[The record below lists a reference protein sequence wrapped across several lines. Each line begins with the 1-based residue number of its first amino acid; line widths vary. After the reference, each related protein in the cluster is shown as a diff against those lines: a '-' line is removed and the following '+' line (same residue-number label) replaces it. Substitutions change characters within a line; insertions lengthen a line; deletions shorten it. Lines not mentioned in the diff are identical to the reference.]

1 MRSHVFGNE
10 ADIEGLPLT
19 AEMSLFVDNLPSEI
33 SNVLDEIAENGGG
46 AWIVGGAVRDAS
58 MGLNASDIDL
68 ATDLRPE
75 QLLKIFPSAIETGV
89 AFGTITVK
97 SGDYLLQ
104 TTTLRIDGEYND
116 ARRPESVQYE
126 LSLEKDLKRRD
137 FTINAMAIDVARRC
151 YYDPSNGMI
160 DIKNRIIR
168 SVGNPHKRINEDA
181 LRILRAFRFLGQMEQ
196 SDWRLE
202 EQLSIA
208 ITECS
213 YLISDLSKE
222 RIWQEFFKILSFSRA
237 CQILISMIDC
247 GVLSIVF
254 EWDKVDQTKVISALE
269 ESPKL
274 DYAALFV
281 LLNYDLNTAELKQL
295 CIDLKLSKKQTR
307 EIISTSERARIIP
320 SNDPRYL
327 RLYRHLNGER
337 SIQILELS
345 RVLSHHQMVDKLST
359 VNSDYFAEIISLIV
373 RLPPLTKT
381 QQLVDGNWLMTSTGI
396 KQGIRLGR
404 LKEWLFRLQ
413 IENNWVS
420 IAEVEQFLATIH
432 WQSSD
437 YEAWPQMSLE

>member
-1 MRSHVFGNE
+1 MKSHVFGNE

-19 AEMSLFVDNLPSEI
+19 TEMSLFVDNLPLEI
-33 SNVLDEIAENGGG
+33 SNVLDKIADNDGG

-58 MGLNASDIDL
+58 MGLDASDIDL

-75 QLLKIFPSAIETGV
+75 QLLKIFPTAIETGV

-104 TTTLRIDGEYND
+104 TTTLRVDGEYND
-116 ARRPESVQYE
+116 ARRPESVEYE
-126 LSLEKDLKRRD
+126 LSLDKDLKRRD
-137 FTINAMAIDVARRC
+137 FTINAMAIDVARRR
-151 YYDPSNGMI
+151 YYDPSNGML

-196 SDWRLE
+196 SGWRLE
-202 EQLSIA
+202 EHLATA
-208 ITECS
+208 ISECS
-213 YLISDLSKE
+213 YLIRDLSKE
-222 RIWQEFFKILSFSRA
+222 RIWQEFLKILGFNRA
-237 CQILISMIDC
+237 CQILSSMIDC

-254 EWDKVDQTKVISALE
+254 EWDKVDQTKIISALD

-281 LLNYDLNTAELKQL
+281 LLNYELNPAELKQL

-320 SNDPRYL
+320 DNDPRYL

-337 SIQILELS
+337 TFDVLGLS
-345 RVLSHHQMVDKLST
+345 RVFSHHQMVDKLSM
-359 VNSDYFAEIISLIV
+359 VNSDYFAEIVSLIGK
-373 RLPPLTKT
+373 LAPLNKPE
-381 QQLVDGNWLMTSTGI
+381 QLIDGNWLMASTGI
-396 KQGIRLGR
+396 KQGKRLGR

-413 IENNWVS
+413 IENNWNS
-420 IAEVEQFLATIH
+420 IAEVEQFLATIQ

-437 YEAWPQMSLE
+437 YETWPQMTLG

>member
-1 MRSHVFGNE
+1 MKSHVFGNE

-19 AEMSLFVDNLPSEI
+19 TEMSLFVDNLPLEI
-33 SNVLDEIAENGGG
+33 SNVLDKIADNDGG

-58 MGLNASDIDL
+58 MGLDASDIDL

-75 QLLKIFPSAIETGV
+75 QLLKIFPTAIETGV

-104 TTTLRIDGEYND
+104 TTTLRVDGEYND
-116 ARRPESVQYE
+116 ARRPESVEYE
-126 LSLEKDLKRRD
+126 LSLDKDLKRRD
-137 FTINAMAIDVARRC
+137 FTINAMAIDVARRR
-151 YYDPSNGMI
+151 YYDPSNGML

-196 SDWRLE
+196 SGWRLE
-202 EQLSIA
+202 EHLATA
-208 ITECS
+208 ISECS
-213 YLISDLSKE
+213 YLIRDLSKE
-222 RIWQEFFKILSFSRA
+222 RIWQEFLKILGFNRA
-237 CQILISMIDC
+237 CQILSSMIDC

-254 EWDKVDQTKVISALE
+254 EWDKVDQTKIISALD

-281 LLNYDLNTAELKQL
+281 LLNYGLNPAELKQL
-295 CIDLKLSKKQTR
+295 CTDLKLSKKQTR

-320 SNDPRYL
+320 DNDPRYL

-337 SIQILELS
+337 TFDVLGLS
-345 RVLSHHQMVDKLST
+345 RVFSHHQMVDKLSM
-359 VNSDYFAEIISLIV
+359 VNSDYFAEIVSLIGK
-373 RLPPLTKT
+373 LAPLNKPE
-381 QQLVDGNWLMTSTGI
+381 QLIDGNWLMATTGI
-396 KQGIRLGR
+396 RQGKRLGR

-413 IENNWVS
+413 IENNWNS
-420 IAEVEQFLATIH
+420 IAEVEQFLATIQ

-437 YEAWPQMSLE
+437 YETWPQMTLG

>member
-19 AEMSLFVDNLPSEI
+19 AEMSEFVDNLPLEI
-33 SNVLDEIAENGGG
+33 SNVLNKIADNDGG

-58 MGLNASDIDL
+58 MGLDASDIDL

-75 QLLKIFPSAIETGV
+75 QLLKIFPTAIETGV

-104 TTTLRIDGEYND
+104 TTTLRVDGEYND
-116 ARRPESVQYE
+116 ARRPESVEYE
-126 LSLEKDLKRRD
+126 LSLDKDLNRRD
-137 FTINAMAIDVARRC
+137 FTINAIAIDVARRR
-151 YYDPSNGMI
+151 YYDPSNGML

-202 EQLSIA
+202 EHLATA
-208 ITECS
+208 ISECS
-213 YLISDLSKE
+213 YLIRDLSKE
-222 RIWQEFFKILSFSRA
+222 RIWQEFFKILGFNRA
-237 CQILISMIDC
+237 CQILSSMIDC

-254 EWDKVDQTKVISALE
+254 EWDKVDQTKIISALD

-281 LLNYDLNTAELKQL
+281 LLNYELNPAELKQL

-320 SNDPRYL
+320 DNDPRYL

-337 SIQILELS
+337 TFDVLGLS
-345 RVLSHHQMVDKLST
+345 RIFSHHQMVDKLSM
-359 VNSDYFAEIISLIV
+359 VNSDYFAEIISLIGK
-373 RLPPLTKT
+373 LAPLNKPE
-381 QQLVDGNWLMTSTGI
+381 QLIDGNWLMASTGI
-396 KQGIRLGR
+396 KQGKRLGR

-413 IENNWVS
+413 IENNWNS
-420 IAEVEQFLATIH
+420 IAEVEQFLATIQ

-437 YEAWPQMSLE
+437 YETWPQMTLE